1 MEEEGIAEGG
11 RFQSKSPQP
20 AGAESRF
27 FKIWLVL
34 KGVAQTG
41 VFANYSLVPT
51 SS

>member
-27 FKIWLVL
+27 KIWLVL